1 MSAPALPPSCTQV
14 LQSPASNYRWCD
26 LDKEGRG
33 PRPVRQL
40 GDPRAEVLP
49 PLLGR
54 GWRLL
59 GEGGLGPTRD
69 RGQQQRRGW
78 DKAGP
83 VIGIIYCKAVNGNF
97 TFHSA
102 MRLLDLGS
110 PEHHG
115 SIEGVDQSV
124 VGWILGAA
132 VPSAV
137 VLLYCCCDVA
147 G

>member
-1 MSAPALPPSCTQV
+1 MDLAPSASSEIPEPRSCWAEAGGCCGNEVWGRHETE
-14 LQSPASNYRWCD
+14 ASSSAEAGTRLD
-26 LDKEGRG
+26 L
-33 PRPVRQL
+33 
-40 GDPRAEVLP
+40 
-49 PLLGR
+49 
-54 GWRLL
+54 GW
-59 GEGGLGPTRD
+59 
-69 RGQQQRRGW
+69 W
-78 DKAGP
+78 F
-83 VIGIIYCKAVNGNF
+83 IYCKAVNGNF

-110 PEHHG
+110 PENHG